1 MGTRSKRV
9 TIEAPP
15 SAPKPKAAQPRTVDE
30 EVLVPKPWSLADFD
44 IGKPLGR
51 GKFGNVYLGR
61 EKRTQAV
68 IALKVIFKRQVEKH
82 NVLKQVCRGRSNPHT
97 PRARLKAAPRR
108 ELITPAPAPQLKEEV
123 EIQARLKH
131 PRVLRLYGYFHDE
144 KRVYLV
150 TELAPNGELFKL
162 LQKEKQF
169 DEPQVARWVSQIADA
184 LAFLHRH
191 HVIHRDIKPENILLD
206 ADNDAKVADFGWS
219 TVTAHKR
226 STFCGTLDYLA
237 PEARLLHTTPRHPT
251 PPRPAHAAHA
261 ANASPP
267 RPRRPPCP
275 PPLCRAAP
283 PHAISCGLRRSQMLG
298 ESYDHRVDIWRSR
311 WVDSSSDSCA
321 PAAAPSAA
329 APSMALGRPP
339 EHDSRRSSTPL
350 LHTAPRP
357 AGASA
362 YSCSSCSSARRPSTR
377 LRRSRPS
384 CASVRCGPPP
394 APDAPWPLTQPCRGA
409 CCMAGSDEVV
419 FPEGG
424 SVSAEARE
432 LLLAL
437 LQKNPDRRLSL
448 QAVLD
453 HPWIKRHTAAAA

>member
-9 TIEAPP
+9 IIEAPP
-15 SAPKPKAAQPRTVDE
+15 SAPKPKAAQARTVDE
-30 EVLVPKPWSLADFD
+30 DVSVSKPSGTTVWSLADFD

-82 NVLKQVCRGRSNPHT
+82 NVLK
-97 PRARLKAAPRR
+97 
-108 ELITPAPAPQLKEEV
+108 QLKEEV

-169 DEPQVARWVSQIADA
+169 DEPQVARWVGQIADA

-206 ADNDAKVADFGWS
+206 ADNNAKVADFGWS

-237 PEARLLHTTPRHPT
+237 PE
-251 PPRPAHAAHA
+251 
-261 ANASPP
+261 
-267 RPRRPPCP
+267 
-275 PPLCRAAP
+275 
-283 PHAISCGLRRSQMLG
+283 MLG
-298 ESYDHRVDIWRSR
+298 ESYDHRVDIWSLG
-311 WVDSSSDSCA
+311 VLMFELLVGKA
-321 PAAAPSAA
+321 PF
-329 APSMALGRPP
+329 
-339 EHDSRRSSTPL
+339 
-350 LHTAPRP
+350 
-357 AGASA
+357 
-362 YSCSSCSSARRPSTR
+362 
-377 LRRSRPS
+377 
-384 CASVRCGPPP
+384 
-394 APDAPWPLTQPCRGA
+394 DAPETEQTQLRIR
-409 CCMAGSDEVV
+409 SDEVA
-419 FPEGG
+419 FPEDGTL
-424 SVSAEARE
+424 SAEARE

-437 LQKNPDRRLSL
+437 LQKKPDRRLSL

-453 HPWIKRHTAAAA
+453 HPWIKRHTAAAAA

>member
-82 NVLKQVCRGRSNPHT
+82 NVLK
-97 PRARLKAAPRR
+97 
-108 ELITPAPAPQLKEEV
+108 QLKEEV

-237 PEARLLHTTPRHPT
+237 PE
-251 PPRPAHAAHA
+251 
-261 ANASPP
+261 
-267 RPRRPPCP
+267 
-275 PPLCRAAP
+275 
-283 PHAISCGLRRSQMLG
+283 MLG
-298 ESYDHRVDIWRSR
+298 ESYDHRVDIWSLG
-311 WVDSSSDSCA
+311 VLMFELLVGKA
-321 PAAAPSAA
+321 PF
-329 APSMALGRPP
+329 
-339 EHDSRRSSTPL
+339 
-350 LHTAPRP
+350 
-357 AGASA
+357 
-362 YSCSSCSSARRPSTR
+362 
-377 LRRSRPS
+377 
-384 CASVRCGPPP
+384 
-394 APDAPWPLTQPCRGA
+394 DAPETEQTQLRIR
-409 CCMAGSDEVV
+409 SDEVV

>member
-9 TIEAPP
+9 IIEAPP

-30 EVLVPKPWSLADFD
+30 EVSVPKPSGTAVWSLADFD

-82 NVLKQVCRGRSNPHT
+82 DVLKQVCRGRSNPHT
-97 PRARLKAAPRR
+97 ARARSKVAPRR
-108 ELITPAPAPQLKEEV
+108 ELITPVPAPQLKEEV

-206 ADNDAKVADFGWS
+206 EQRNLRIADFGLS
-219 TVTAHKR
+219 TRCAPGQVWLHANRNGRT
-226 STFCGTLDYLA
+226 SLTLLA
-237 PEARLLHTTPRHPT
+237 CRGWHGVVA
-251 PPRPAHAAHA
+251 
-261 ANASPP
+261 
-267 RPRRPPCP
+267 
-275 PPLCRAAP
+275 RAALEGE
-283 PHAISCGLRRSQMLG
+283 CRS
-298 ESYDHRVDIWRSR
+298 H
-311 WVDSSSDSCA
+311 A
-321 PAAAPSAA
+321 PAV
-329 APSMALGRPP
+329 
-339 EHDSRRSSTPL
+339 
-350 LHTAPRP
+350 
-357 AGASA
+357 AS
-362 YSCSSCSSARRPSTR
+362 
-377 LRRSRPS
+377 
-384 CASVRCGPPP
+384 
-394 APDAPWPLTQPCRGA
+394 
-409 CCMAGSDEVV
+409 
-419 FPEGG
+419 
-424 SVSAEARE
+424 
-432 LLLAL
+432 
-437 LQKNPDRRLSL
+437 
-448 QAVLD
+448 
-453 HPWIKRHTAAAA
+453 

>member
-237 PEARLLHTTPRHPT
+237 PEARLLHTTPRHPAPPTPPTPPT
-251 PPRPAHAAHA
+251 PPRPARAAHRALRRSVALPPPTQSHAGCGARRCSASRTTTASTSGAPAGLTAPPTA
-261 ANASPP
+261 APRPP
-267 RPRRPPCP
+267 RPRPPRPPWLSAGRP
-275 PPLCRAAP
+275 SMTRAAP
-283 PHAISCGLRRSQMLG
+283 PH
-298 ESYDHRVDIWRSR
+298 
-311 WVDSSSDSCA
+311 
-321 PAAAPSAA
+321 
-329 APSMALGRPP
+329 
-339 EHDSRRSSTPL
+339 RSSTPL
-350 LHTAPRP
+350 LAPQEPRRTHVR
-357 AGASA
+357 A
-362 YSCSSCSSARRPSTR
+362 ARRQGA
-377 LRRSRPS
+377 LRR
-384 CASVRCGPPP
+384 A
-394 APDAPWPLTQPCRGA
+394 
-409 CCMAGSDEVV
+409 
-419 FPEGG
+419 
-424 SVSAEARE
+424 
-432 LLLAL
+432 
-437 LQKNPDRRLSL
+437 
-448 QAVLD
+448 
-453 HPWIKRHTAAAA
+453 

>member
-9 TIEAPP
+9 IIGAPP
-15 SAPKPKAAQPRTVDE
+15 SAPKPKAAQPRTRDE
-30 EVLVPKPWSLADFD
+30 DVSVPKPSGTTVWSLADFD

-82 NVLKQVCRGRSNPHT
+82 DVLKQVCRGRSNPHT
-97 PRARLKAAPRR
+97 ARARSKVAPRR
-108 ELITPAPAPQLKEEV
+108 ELITPVPAPQLKEEV

-206 ADNDAKVADFGWS
+206 ADNNAKVADFGWS

-237 PEARLLHTTPRHPT
+237 PEARLLHATQRRPT
-251 PPRPAHAAHA
+251 PPRPARPAHRACHALHRAVALA
-261 ANASPP
+261 APTQSHTGGGARRCSASRTTTASTSGAPAGLTAPHTAPPRPP
-267 RPRRPPCP
+267 RPRPPRPPWPRPPC
-275 PPLCRAAP
+275 RAL
-283 PHAISCGLRRSQMLG
+283 HG
-298 ESYDHRVDIWRSR
+298 SR
-311 WVDSSSDSCA
+311 
-321 PAAAPSAA
+321 PAARA
-329 APSMALGRPP
+329 
-339 EHDSRRSSTPL
+339 
-350 LHTAPRP
+350 
-357 AGASA
+357 
-362 YSCSSCSSARRPSTR
+362 
-377 LRRSRPS
+377 
-384 CASVRCGPPP
+384 
-394 APDAPWPLTQPCRGA
+394 
-409 CCMAGSDEVV
+409 
-419 FPEGG
+419 
-424 SVSAEARE
+424 
-432 LLLAL
+432 
-437 LQKNPDRRLSL
+437 
-448 QAVLD
+448 
-453 HPWIKRHTAAAA
+453 

>member
-30 EVLVPKPWSLADFD
+30 EVSVPKPWSLADFD

-82 NVLKQVCRGRSNPHT
+82 DVLK
-97 PRARLKAAPRR
+97 
-108 ELITPAPAPQLKEEV
+108 QLKEEV

-237 PEARLLHTTPRHPT
+237 PE
-251 PPRPAHAAHA
+251 
-261 ANASPP
+261 
-267 RPRRPPCP
+267 
-275 PPLCRAAP
+275 
-283 PHAISCGLRRSQMLG
+283 MLG
-298 ESYDHRVDIWRSR
+298 ESYDHRVDIWSLG
-311 WVDSSSDSCA
+311 VLMFELLVGKA
-321 PAAAPSAA
+321 PF
-329 APSMALGRPP
+329 
-339 EHDSRRSSTPL
+339 
-350 LHTAPRP
+350 
-357 AGASA
+357 
-362 YSCSSCSSARRPSTR
+362 
-377 LRRSRPS
+377 
-384 CASVRCGPPP
+384 
-394 APDAPWPLTQPCRGA
+394 DAPETEQTQLRIR
-409 CCMAGSDEVV
+409 SDEVV

>member
-1 MGTRSKRV
+1 MPPPRASDLTMHMASPARRALAPANTPADSPAMGTRSKRV
-9 TIEAPP
+9 IIEAPP

-30 EVLVPKPWSLADFD
+30 DVSVPKPSGTTVWSLADFD

-82 NVLKQVCRGRSNPHT
+82 DVLKQVCRGRSNPHT
-97 PRARLKAAPRR
+97 ARARSKVAPRR
-108 ELITPAPAPQLKEEV
+108 ELITPVSAPQLKEEV

-206 ADNDAKVADFGWS
+206 ADNNAKVADFGWS

-237 PEARLLHTTPRHPT
+237 PEARLLHAPPRRPT
-251 PPRPAHAAHA
+251 PPRPAHPTTHPLSRRGTSPNSPWMGATCREASRVSHGWVVVVTTRSHSKSKHA
-261 ANASPP
+261 SETSATPLPP
-267 RPRRPPCP
+267 R
-275 PPLCRAAP
+275 LAT
-283 PHAISCGLRRSQMLG
+283 HA
-298 ESYDHRVDIWRSR
+298 E
-311 WVDSSSDSCA
+311 
-321 PAAAPSAA
+321 PS
-329 APSMALGRPP
+329 P
-339 EHDSRRSSTPL
+339 
-350 LHTAPRP
+350 
-357 AGASA
+357 
-362 YSCSSCSSARRPSTR
+362 
-377 LRRSRPS
+377 
-384 CASVRCGPPP
+384 
-394 APDAPWPLTQPCRGA
+394 
-409 CCMAGSDEVV
+409 
-419 FPEGG
+419 
-424 SVSAEARE
+424 
-432 LLLAL
+432 
-437 LQKNPDRRLSL
+437 
-448 QAVLD
+448 
-453 HPWIKRHTAAAA
+453 

>member
-9 TIEAPP
+9 VIEAPP

-30 EVLVPKPWSLADFD
+30 EVSVPKPSGTTIWSLADFD

-82 NVLKQVCRGRSNPHT
+82 DVLK
-97 PRARLKAAPRR
+97 
-108 ELITPAPAPQLKEEV
+108 QLKEEV

-206 ADNDAKVADFGWS
+206 ADNNAKVADFGWS

-237 PEARLLHTTPRHPT
+237 PE
-251 PPRPAHAAHA
+251 
-261 ANASPP
+261 
-267 RPRRPPCP
+267 
-275 PPLCRAAP
+275 
-283 PHAISCGLRRSQMLG
+283 MLG
-298 ESYDHRVDIWRSR
+298 ESYDHRVDIWSLG
-311 WVDSSSDSCA
+311 VLMFELLVGKA
-321 PAAAPSAA
+321 PF
-329 APSMALGRPP
+329 
-339 EHDSRRSSTPL
+339 
-350 LHTAPRP
+350 
-357 AGASA
+357 
-362 YSCSSCSSARRPSTR
+362 
-377 LRRSRPS
+377 
-384 CASVRCGPPP
+384 
-394 APDAPWPLTQPCRGA
+394 DAPETEQTQLRIR
-409 CCMAGSDEVV
+409 SDEVA
-419 FPEGG
+419 FPEDGT
-424 SVSAEARE
+424 VSAEARE

-453 HPWIKRHTAAAA
+453 HPWIKRHTAAAAA